1 MKKLVLLVVA
11 LLLVSIAAVHAAGID
26 LSRMSDE
33 ELTELAI
40 QINEELH
47 SRNLSESQYLYQGM
61 YEVGKDIEPG
71 RYVFKSEKVIENKRE
86 YGEIYL
92 SEEHQRPQGTRM
104 QAGDEWSARL
114 NEGAKLW
121 LTYLEC
127 TFVKV
132 D

>member
-1 MKKLVLLVVA
+1 MKKLVLLIVA
-11 LLLVSIAAVHAAGID
+11 LLLVSVISVSAEGID
-26 LSRMSDE
+26 LSGMTTE
-33 ELTELAI
+33 ELIELNL
-40 QINEELH
+40 QISKELH
-47 SRNLSESQYLYQGM
+47 SRNLAESQYLYQGM

-127 TFVKV
+127 TFAKI

>member
-1 MKKLVLLVVA
+1 MRKIVLLIIS
-11 LLLVSIAAVHAAGID
+11 LFLVSIMAAHAEGID
-26 LSRMSDE
+26 LSGMSDK
-33 ELTELAI
+33 ELTELAM

-47 SRNLSESQYLYQGM
+47 SRSLVEAQYLYQGM

-127 TFVKV
+127 AFVKI